1 MADLTYPSRSARVL
15 IRLRPD
21 ELERATVL
29 AKCEEVKLPE
39 LLRRLLAREWRA
51 STAADH
57 GEGVCTEQT

>member
-21 ELERATVL
+21 ELQRATML
-29 AKCEEVKLPE
+29 AKSEEVKVPE

-51 STAADH
+51 STAS
-57 GEGVCTEQT
+57 EQGDDD

>member
-29 AKCEEVKLPE
+29 ARSEEVKVPE

-51 STAADH
+51 SASDDC
-57 GEGVCTEQT
+57 GVEHK

>member
-21 ELERATVL
+21 ELQRATVL
-29 AKCEEVKLPE
+29 AKSEEVKVPE

-51 STAADH
+51 STA
-57 GEGVCTEQT
+57 GEQGDDD